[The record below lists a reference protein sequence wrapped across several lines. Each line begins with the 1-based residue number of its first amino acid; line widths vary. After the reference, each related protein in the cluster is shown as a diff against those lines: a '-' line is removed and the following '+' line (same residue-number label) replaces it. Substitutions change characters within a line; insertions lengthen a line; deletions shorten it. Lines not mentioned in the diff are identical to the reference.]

1 MKKFAFAAIASVAV
15 LSLSAC
21 GKSDSPDVQA
31 SEDSADMPADEAVN
45 QVEAL
50 ATPVADDGAAASDAA
65 KDAAKTTDQVKADAA
80 QVAKD
85 FNDLEEG
92 AKPAEGAPK
101 PN

>member
-1 MKKFAFAAIASVAV
+1 MKKLALAAIASVAV
-15 LSLSAC
+15 LSLAAC

-31 SEDSADMPADEAVN
+31 SEDSADMPADEAMN
-45 QVEAL
+45 QIEAS
-50 ATPVADDGAAASDAA
+50 ATPVTDDGAAASEAA
-65 KDAAKTTDQVKADAA
+65 KEAAKTPDQVKADAA

-85 FNDLEEG
+85 FNDLEDG

>member
-45 QVEAL
+45 QVEAS
-50 ATPVADDGAAASDAA
+50 AAPVTDNGASSSEAA
-65 KDAAKTTDQVKADAA
+65 KEAAKTPDQVKDDAA
-80 QVAKD
+80 QVAKE
-85 FNDLEEG
+85 FNDLEE
-92 AKPAEGAPK
+92 KPAEGAPK